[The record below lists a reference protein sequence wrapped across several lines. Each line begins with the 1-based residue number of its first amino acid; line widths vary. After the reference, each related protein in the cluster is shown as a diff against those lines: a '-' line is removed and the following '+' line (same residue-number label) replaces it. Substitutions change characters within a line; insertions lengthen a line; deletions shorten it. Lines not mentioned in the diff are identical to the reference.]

1 MSALLARLD
10 SIRSRMWLGF
20 GGVVLLVLVSAAV
33 ARSAMGGLSTA
44 IGTSMADVQRESQL
58 SSKLVSD
65 VTEALNA
72 GNRYVE
78 TRDTASENAFR
89 KYGWDAHAAQRALN
103 SLAGR
108 TSEEIATAAAIDSKL
123 SAIEVRYALAHRLAD
138 LGRHDD
144 AHATAAQAQASVDAL
159 LADVQH
165 LGQLEADK
173 VANASKGVEGGI
185 ASRSRTLLVL
195 NLLTVVLAIVVVFVT
210 VRGIGA
216 PLDVLV
222 RHARRLSEGDLTA
235 RTDDALPGE
244 FRILADAM
252 NATGDSLSRIVVVA
266 AETAQSVADSAHE
279 LSSVSEQISLSAGQ
293 MASAMV
299 DVSHGAETQVQQLRT
314 VDETLQVIREAA
326 EGVQGQSTALNSLAE
341 QIERSATA
349 KRREIVR
356 ALGVLAD
363 VKVSVERAAAEVGQL
378 NATAADIARF
388 VQSVGQIAEQT
399 NLLALNAAI
408 EAARAG
414 DAGRG
419 FAVVADEVRTLAE
432 QSQRAADDIVQMTTT
447 VTERVTSSARAM
459 ESSASRVTEIE
470 RVSRDIDEALHA
482 IGAAAEQTRSAATGV
497 AQAAVTNANAVRTAA
512 ASIDQIAR
520 TAESHAAAAEEVNA
534 STQEQSA
541 ACEQMTSASAVLL
554 AGSTQLKELVGG
566 LRTA

>member
-1 MSALLARLD
+1 MNPLRSRLD

-20 GGVVLLVLVSAAV
+20 GGVMLLVLISAAV
-33 ARSAMGGLSTA
+33 ARSAMGSLSNA

-58 SSKLVSD
+58 SSNLVSD
-65 VTEALNA
+65 VTQALNA
-72 GNRYVE
+72 ANRYVE
-78 TRDTASENAFR
+78 TRDSASQNAFR
-89 KYGWDAHAAQRALN
+89 KYGWAAHAAQRSLN
-103 SLAGR
+103 DLPGR
-108 TSEEIATAAAIDSKL
+108 TSQEIATAAAIDSKL

-138 LGRHDD
+138 LDRHDE
-144 AHATAAQAQASVDAL
+144 ARSIAAEAQGSVDAL
-159 LADVQH
+159 LADVQR

-173 VANASKGVEGGI
+173 VTGASRLVEDGI
-185 ASRSRTLLVL
+185 AARSRTLLVL
-195 NLLTVVLAIVVVFVT
+195 NLLTIALAIVVVFVT
-210 VRGIGA
+210 VRGIGK

-235 RTDDALPGE
+235 RTESGLPGE
-244 FRILADAM
+244 FRILGEAM
-252 NATGDSLSRIVVVA
+252 NATGDSLSRVVVVA

-293 MASAMV
+293 MASAMT
-299 DVSHGAETQVQQLRT
+299 DVSHGAEMQVQQLRT

-349 KRREIVR
+349 KRQEIVR

-363 VKVSVERAAAEVGQL
+363 VKVSVERAAEEVGQL

-419 FAVVADEVRTLAE
+419 FAVVAEEVRKLAE
-432 QSQRAADDIVQMTTT
+432 ESQRAADDIVQMTTV
-447 VTERVTSSARAM
+447 VTARVTSSSRAM
-459 ESSASRVTEIE
+459 ESSAGRVTEIE
-470 RVSRDIDEALHA
+470 RVSRDIDQALHA
-482 IGAAAEQTRSAATGV
+482 IGAAAEQTRAAASGV

-554 AGSTQLKELVGG
+554 SGSTQLKALVGG